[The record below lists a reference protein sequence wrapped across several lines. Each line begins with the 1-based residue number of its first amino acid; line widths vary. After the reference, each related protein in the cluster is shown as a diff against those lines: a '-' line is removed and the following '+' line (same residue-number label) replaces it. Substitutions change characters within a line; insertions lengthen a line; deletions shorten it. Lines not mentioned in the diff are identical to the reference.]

1 MRLRPTVRGGALA
14 AAGAVALHAG
24 VSLGALDLARVG
36 VLLLVLVLVALAVV
50 ALGDPARGRRLE
62 VVRDVT
68 PNPVHAGEEAQ
79 VHVVVRANDAGA
91 RARLA
96 GLRFAEQAAVELSGG
111 RPLRARVRRA
121 ADRVTVTYPVHGTQR
136 GRWPLGPLV
145 VTRTDVFGVVRAR
158 TTLGE
163 DSEVA
168 VWPAVTPLPAPGD
181 VLVGEPDRVALGAR
195 TPSPDDASL
204 RDYREGDDLRRVH
217 WRSSARRGALLVR
230 SDERAGMRPVT
241 VLLDLPVRSS
251 AAEWTISVA
260 ASMALAMLDGGHPVR
275 LVGAGIGTG
284 TAGGT
289 AGTSAFVHGRS
300 GPEARAALLDLT
312 VDLQPARSTNEAE
325 AHLLDAA
332 RLLHTTGSGGE
343 IVLAVLGPLTA
354 AARAALA
361 HVSDAGQGWAL
372 VRADGRHG
380 GDERDA
386 RHTQAAL
393 VRAGWR
399 AAPATAGEDPVAC
412 WLRLLGSAR

>member
-1 MRLRPTVRGGALA
+1 MRLRPTLRGGALA
-14 AAGAVALHAG
+14 AAGMIALQVG
-24 VSLGALDLARVG
+24 ISLGALDLARVG
-36 VLLLVLVLVALAVV
+36 VLLLVLVLVAVAVV

-62 VVRDVT
+62 VQRDVS

-79 VHVVVRANDAGA
+79 VHVVVRAADAGG

-111 RPLRARVRRA
+111 RPLRARVRRT
-121 ADRVTVTYPVHGTQR
+121 ADRVTVTYPVRGTQR

-158 TTLGE
+158 TTLGA

-168 VWPAVTPLPAPGD
+168 VWPAVTALPAPGD

-241 VLLDLPVRSS
+241 VLVDLPVRAS
-251 AAEWTISVA
+251 AAEWTISLA

-275 LVGAGIGTG
+275 LVGAGLGTTRG
-284 TAGGT
+284 PAG
-289 AGTSAFVHGRS
+289 ASPFVHGRS

-312 VDLQPARSTNEAE
+312 IDLEPPRSSTEAE
-325 AHLLDAA
+325 TQLLDAA
-332 RLLHTTGSGGE
+332 RLLHAADAGGE
-343 IVLAVLGPLTA
+343 IVLAVLGPLSA

-372 VRADGRHG
+372 VRADGRHA

-386 RHTQAAL
+386 RHTQSAL

-399 AAPATAGEDPVAC
+399 AAPATAGEDLVPC